1 MQKHYNGWQVYRSKD
16 SHYSSSDI
24 SLNMLGNGP
33 LVLMAQ
39 EADCPELVEFCFL
52 EATMSHRSG
61 QTPLFGCW
69 CTHLFGQTTATGALT
84 GEVLDL
90 SGAVIPDA
98 ALRLTKEETN
108 TVLPAMS
115 DDLGRFSFLLLAPG
129 NYQLDVS
136 KTDFRGLTLSGLVI
150 SVTETLRV
158 DPRLQLAT
166 QLQTTEV
173 LTQPMMIQTAAS
185 ALGRVVNETTL
196 NELRWS
202 PGILLRSRAQR
213 SFNQAHSA
221 SSGNQV
227 TLRDQNYPTTRAGA
241 ERVLIARTG
250 LF

>member
-1 MQKHYNGWQVYRSKD
+1 M
-16 SHYSSSDI
+16 
-24 SLNMLGNGP
+24 
-33 LVLMAQ
+33 
-39 EADCPELVEFCFL
+39 
-52 EATMSHRSG
+52 
-61 QTPLFGCW
+61 
-69 CTHLFGQTTATGALT
+69 T

-136 KTDFRGLTLSGLVI
+136 KTAFRGLTLSGLVI

-166 QLQTTEV
+166 QLQTIEV
-173 LTQPMMIQTAAS
+173 LTQPMMIQPATS

-196 NELRWS
+196 NEL
-202 PGILLRSRAQR
+202 PL
-213 SFNQAHSA
+213 
-221 SSGNQV
+221 V
-227 TLRDQNYPTTRAGA
+227 TRNFT
-241 ERVLIARTG
+241 
-250 LF
+250 